1 MKDIYIFIYDLQSL
15 GEDEGSRESFN
26 PLFGQVFHFFS
37 NFHLW
42 KCFDHNNNFLS
53 PIMPY
58 ISYMCFGRERERD
71 ANIASL
77 YCAGQARF
85 LYGSQAHNAS

>member
-1 MKDIYIFIYDLQSL
+1 MFFKGLNILTERKNIYDLQSL

-58 ISYMCFGRERERD
+58 ISYMCFGREREM
-71 ANIASL
+71 L
-77 YCAGQARF
+77 T
-85 LYGSQAHNAS
+85 